1 MLRATWCALR
11 GWETLLAAR
20 SRIPVTRWVLEA
32 LVLAGLAQG
41 LEEQGRHRREWWA
54 SALGWRLAFESLLR
68 PSDGMYRAAADP
80 LATMVDH
87 RTEERFFGFWV
98 FNAVVE
104 PEIARSRKL
113 REACNWLNIGNL
125 GYTLSSFRSGG
136 ATHQFR
142 SHGNLEGRAD
152 FAVLYPG
159 INLFNAT
166 SFVTEQGKQR
176 ASAIR
181 EGVRW
186 LEAPPLA
193 PCASLVR
200 G

>member
-1 MLRATWCALR
+1 M
-11 GWETLLAAR
+11 
-20 SRIPVTRWVLEA
+20 
-32 LVLAGLAQG
+32 
-41 LEEQGRHRREWWA
+41 
-54 SALGWRLAFESLLR
+54 
-68 PSDGMYRAAADP
+68 
-80 LATMVDH
+80 
-87 RTEERFFGFWV
+87 
-98 FNAVVE
+98 
-104 PEIARSRKL
+104 

-136 ATHQFR
+136 ATH
-142 SHGNLEGRAD
+142 GNLEERAD

-186 LEAPPLA
+186 LETPPLA

>member
-1 MLRATWCALR
+1 VNGGLQPWVG
-11 GWETLLAAR
+11 GWLLKAF
-20 SRIPVTRWVLEA
+20 SGPLMVCTEQPLIRWLQWWTTEQKRDS
-32 LVLAGLAQG
+32 LV
-41 LEEQGRHRREWWA
+41 
-54 SALGWRLAFESLLR
+54 
-68 PSDGMYRAAADP
+68 
-80 LATMVDH
+80 
-87 RTEERFFGFWV
+87 FGFSMQLW
-98 FNAVVE
+98 
-104 PEIARSRKL
+104 SRKL

-136 ATHQFR
+136 ATYQFR
-142 SHGNLEGRAD
+142 SHGNLEERAD

-193 PCASLVR
+193 PCASLVCVI
-200 G
+200 